1 VQLEATGRRAIRTP
15 YRAGYPIDPSAVEEA
30 LRADAKRV
38 IVAVFA
44 VHTDTASGITHDV
57 AAIRAAIDRA
67 GHPALLVADVI
78 ASLGAA
84 PFAMDALGVN
94 MAVGASQKG
103 LMSPPGM
110 GFVAVDERAAAVAAR
125 NSAPRAYWDWKRRR
139 GPQSYTKFFGTPPQN
154 LLFGIEAALG
164 LIEREGLDAVIARH
178 ALLARAVQAAVERW
192 SSEGALKLHC
202 LVPQAR
208 SVSVT
213 TIEVREGIDV
223 EALRTVARERF
234 QVAFAGGLA
243 LSPGA
248 FRIGHL
254 GDLNAAMILGCLA
267 GGKRR
272 SWCRASPSDAT
283 VCARDRG
290 ARFVNA
296 TAIFY
301 PVIALA
307 LWTFAVLMLVPRA
320 RFKVVR
326 ERRVRAA
333 DFALGE
339 SDNVPPE
346 ARLPN
351 RNYMN
356 LLELPVLFYVA
367 CIVLYVTAKADVVG
381 LGLAWTFVALRIA
394 HSAVHLTYN
403 HVVHRLNVFA
413 LSTVVL
419 LALWIWIAVVV

>member
-1 VQLEATGRRAIRTP
+1 MKLNETLPTHIPGERLLHSPGPTHVPVEVLNAMHRQPMDHADPRLDAIIANIESGLRRLLGTSGAELFMYAANGHGVWEAATENLLAPGEAALIPSTGHFSESWAVQLEATGRRAIRTP

-30 LRADAKRV
+30 LRADAKRE
-38 IVAVFA
+38 IAAVFV

-125 NSAPRAYWDWKRRR
+125 NTAPRAYWDWKRRR

-164 LIEREGLDAVIARH
+164 LIEREGVDAVVARH
-178 ALLARAVQAAVERW
+178 ALIARAVQAAVERW

-223 EALRTVARERF
+223 EGLRTVARERF
-234 QVAFAGGLA
+234 QVAFAGGLG
-243 LSPGA
+243 PFTGRA

-267 GGKRR
+267 GVEAALLVRGIPFGRDGV
-272 SWCRASPSDAT
+272 SRAIE
-283 VCARDRG
+283 V
-290 ARFVNA
+290 
-296 TAIFY
+296 
-301 PVIALA
+301 LA
-307 LWTFAVLMLVPRA
+307 
-320 RFKVVR
+320 
-326 ERRVRAA
+326 
-333 DFALGE
+333 
-339 SDNVPPE
+339 S
-346 ARLPN
+346 
-351 RNYMN
+351 
-356 LLELPVLFYVA
+356 
-367 CIVLYVTAKADVVG
+367 
-381 LGLAWTFVALRIA
+381 
-394 HSAVHLTYN
+394 
-403 HVVHRLNVFA
+403 
-413 LSTVVL
+413 
-419 LALWIWIAVVV
+419 

>member
-1 VQLEATGRRAIRTP
+1 MKLNETLPTHIPGERLLHSPGPTHVPVEVLNAMHRQPMDHADPRLDAIIANIESGLRRLLGTSGAELFMYAANGHGVWEAATENLLAPGEAALIPSTGHFSESWAVQLEATGRRAIRTP

-30 LRADAKRV
+30 LRADAKRE
-38 IVAVFA
+38 IAAVFV

-125 NSAPRAYWDWKRRR
+125 NTAPRAYWDWKRRR

-164 LIEREGLDAVIARH
+164 LIEREGVDAVVARH
-178 ALLARAVQAAVERW
+178 ALIARAVQAAVERW

-223 EALRTVARERF
+223 ERLRTVARERF
-234 QVAFAGGLA
+234 QVAFAGGLG
-243 LSPGA
+243 PFTGRA

-267 GGKRR
+267 G
-272 SWCRASPSDAT
+272 
-283 VCARDRG
+283 V
-290 ARFVNA
+290 
-296 TAIFY
+296 
-301 PVIALA
+301 
-307 LWTFAVLMLVPRA
+307 
-320 RFKVVR
+320 
-326 ERRVRAA
+326 EAA
-333 DFALGE
+333 
-339 SDNVPPE
+339 
-346 ARLPN
+346 
-351 RNYMN
+351 
-356 LLELPVLFYVA
+356 
-367 CIVLYVTAKADVVG
+367 
-381 LGLAWTFVALRIA
+381 
-394 HSAVHLTYN
+394 
-403 HVVHRLNVFA
+403 
-413 LSTVVL
+413 L
-419 LALWIWIAVVV
+419 LAQGVPFGRDGVSRAIEVLAS